1 MIKTEVLEHYNNLS
15 NTDLFKSEKKTI
27 ISSNIE
33 NKSKSLIK
41 TELEI
46 SEFIDKLND
55 TQFSYFITLPLKQR
69 NLSYD
74 LISRKNEEFIIRL
87 NRKIFTPKELKNNA
101 TLKVLP
107 VIEKDNHIHLLIDN
121 PPCKRLNEQE
131 DEYDF
136 IFNKIKSI
144 VSNMK
149 LCDLSILKMRKVKK
163 LKYNKVD
170 YKIPLIERKSFQIM
184 KTAKDKTKVIS
195 YITKQNK
202 LKENIDYLNIKLT
215 R

>member
-1 MIKTEVLEHYNNLS
+1 MIR
-15 NTDLFKSEKKTI
+15 
-27 ISSNIE
+27 
-33 NKSKSLIK
+33 

-46 SEFIDKLND
+46 SDFVNRLND
-55 TQFSYFITLPLKQR
+55 TPFKYFITLPLKQR

-74 LISRKNEEFIIRL
+74 LISRKNEEFIVRL

-101 TLKVLP
+101 ELKVLP
-107 VIEKDNHIHLLIDN
+107 VIEKDNHVHLLIDS
-121 PPCKRLNEQE
+121 PPCKRLNEQQ

-144 VSNMK
+144 VKSMK
-149 LCDLSILKMRKVKK
+149 LCDLNILEMKKVKK
-163 LKYNKVD
+163 LKYNNAV
-170 YKIPLIERKSFQIM
+170 YNIPLKERKSFQTM

>member
-1 MIKTEVLEHYNNLS
+1 MSTLTVMYEDKLM
-15 NTDLFKSEKKTI
+15 
-27 ISSNIE
+27 
-33 NKSKSLIK
+33 IK

-46 SEFIDKLND
+46 SEFMNRLND
-55 TQFSYFITLPLKQR
+55 TPFKYFITLPLKQR

-87 NRKIFTPKELKNNA
+87 SRKIFTPKELKNNFE
-101 TLKVLP
+101 LKVLP

-136 IFNKIKSI
+136 IFSKIKSI

-149 LCDLSILKMRKVKK
+149 LCDLSILKMKKVKK
-163 LKYNKVD
+163 LKYNKVV
-170 YKIPLIERKSFQIM
+170 YNIPLKERKSFQIM